1 MIVFD
6 DILKLLKDNG
16 WSAYRLSKERIISNG
31 TISRLR
37 NRQSV
42 STDTI
47 DTVCRLCD
55 CQPGDIMRYEKDE
68 KDGD

>member
-1 MIVFD
+1 MIVFN

-47 DTVCRLCD
+47 DTICRLCD
-55 CQPGDIMRYEKDE
+55 CQPGDIMRYEKD
-68 KDGD
+68 GD